1 MILFYCLYKEH
12 FWSDDNETQYFFLV
26 AMFSNDLCRP
36 IIFQF
41 DKESSV
47 KGVWGNRYTID
58 DMFFANSTINK
69 DNWCFEAPKSWANPK
84 STERLQFPS
93 GVYNMGLCKF
103 NSSTFISQPHF
114 LGADPFYINQF
125 VEGSLNPDE
134 AKHQT
139 SIVIG
144 MFQLVLKYR
153 NNRCASSS
161 RFYSNQTTHILSFR
175 TAIGNSSRGDGPF
188 PSKYFG

>member
-12 FWSDDNETQYFFLV
+12 FWSDPNERQYFFLV

-144 MFQLVLKYR
+144 MFQLVLKYQ
-153 NNRCASSS
+153 NNRCSYSST
-161 RFYSNQTTHILSFR
+161 RF
-175 TAIGNSSRGDGPF
+175 
-188 PSKYFG
+188 